1 MGSSSKQKHRDRDGN
16 GNDQSNSSNSRKRKH
31 HCSSATSEDRHD
43 RSGATGDGS
52 GTREKRHKHKRHHR
66 DKKREKQEEKQEY
79 ASSDSDVVE
88 VLPQEYI
95 APEAAGDGQSH
106 SSLSV
111 DETNRMRA
119 KLGLKPLQV
128 GPLKTSK
135 ASSSQPTTQPSQ
147 SSHDRLSV
155 AASDQIRA
163 KLGLKP
169 LQVGTSEAHS
179 TRDIDGNDDEESDDG
194 KLQDDL
200 GEFYHRPA
208 GNITAEKKAEKIKQ
222 RLDDRKA
229 RRAIESKLAKIKS
242 LGTDANDDLDD
253 PLAWVNRSRQTQ
265 SAKVA
270 AAHRAAYL
278 DALDEQ
284 FGVAE
289 VIQRGEKQKRAKAYG
304 EKQLKGLRVEH
315 DMGRFMD
322 DGHGGLTL
330 EGKGVVLTLKD
341 QGVLD
346 DGGDVLVN
354 VNMVDDERYEKSNL
368 NKKRKLPHD
377 FYFDEQLDE
386 FGNPLP
392 QSILGKY
399 DEDLDGNKAT
409 SDHFIIGHST
419 STPMQLNKATTLN
432 NRTSASNSGSSIKEK
447 LAESLL
453 SNMTIASEYYNEDEL
468 AAFKKP
474 KKVRKKMR
482 KKAGGTEGGVAAFSG
497 GNRDQVKSGSEAE
510 KWIEGV
516 GTRRPGR
523 MESSGGRNHGA
534 GNDLAYDDIPAA
546 EDFTG
551 LKVEDENEDYLERV
565 LNKARKL
572 KLQERNQAMPNVTDI
587 LSQIKPEIDEEG
599 ESPNYGKD
607 SATLQQP
614 SSSIILN
621 STAEFCRTLGD
632 IPTYGRSGNRDDMTG
647 NSTQEDMET
656 IDSYIKPNRRN
667 SHGKHRMIT
676 MEIDSDDE
684 QGNGQQAPYD
694 DDDDLQIMETDGRGQ
709 SRWSNVDGS
718 GGSGAGASGSGG
730 GGGIGDKPILDEEPD
745 VGAGVGA
752 ALKLAMSKGYLDKDE
767 TNRPSNTRLAH
778 LQAKHYSIEDKAHG
792 EGGEGERPGRRGGS
806 AADRYSG
813 PVQDFKEKETFR
825 PNVKLEYIDDD
836 GHVLNAKEAFRYLS
850 HKFHGKGPGKNKV
863 EKRIKKSQQEG
874 LMKKMSSTDTPLG
887 TLNMLQNKQKEMQSA
902 FIVLS
907 GGKHTHSTTTAISK
921 SRR

>member
-1 MGSSSKQKHRDRDGN
+1 MGSSSKQKHRKGETN
-16 GNDQSNSSNSRKRKH
+16 GNDQNTSSSSRKRKH
-31 HCSSATSEDRHD
+31 QAAVSEDRHD
-43 RSGATGDGS
+43 RPGPASDAS
-52 GTREKRHKHKRHHR
+52 VSKEKRHKHKRHHR
-66 DKKREKQEEKQEY
+66 DRKKDKSDDKQEY

-88 VLPQEYI
+88 VVPQETV
-95 APEAAGDGQSH
+95 APETAGDGQSH
-106 SSLSV
+106 SSLSI

-128 GPLKTSK
+128 GPAKPTKTS
-135 ASSSQPTTQPSQ
+135 SSKQSSTTEITSQ
-147 SSHDRLSV
+147 SSHDSLSV
-155 AASDQIRA
+155 SQTDQLRA

-169 LQVGTSEAHS
+169 LKVGTTEVSS
-179 TRDIDGNDDEESDDG
+179 SRDIDGEDGSDDG

-222 RLDDRKA
+222 KLDERKA
-229 RRAIESKLAKIKS
+229 RRAIESKLAKVKS
-242 LGTDANDDLDD
+242 LGTDASDEIDDS
-253 PLAWVNRSRQTQ
+253 LAWVSRSRQTE

-270 AAHRAAYL
+270 AAQRAAYL

-289 VIQRGEKQKRAKAYG
+289 VIQRGEKQKRSKAYG

-315 DMGRFMD
+315 DMGRFLEGS
-322 DGHGGLTL
+322 DGLGL
-330 EGKGVVLTLKD
+330 EGKQVVLTLKD

-346 DGGDVLVN
+346 DGEDVLVN

-377 FYFDEQLDE
+377 FSDDQLDE

-399 DEDLDGNKAT
+399 DEDIDGNKET
-409 SDHFIIGHST
+409 SDHFIIGKNTAAS
-419 STPMQLNKATTLN
+419 SSYKPQSSSSFSRN
-432 NRTSASNSGSSIKEK
+432 NASNSSSSIKEK

-453 SNMTIASEYYNEDEL
+453 SNLTIASEYYNEDEM

-474 KKVRKKMR
+474 KKVRKKIR
-482 KKAGGTEGGVAAFSG
+482 KKSG
-497 GNRDQVKSGSEAE
+497 GEIDAETAGSSGRKNMKSESD

-516 GTRRPGR
+516 GTRRPR
-523 MESSGGRNHGA
+523 RTESQVNSYGDAPGDG
-534 GNDLAYDDIPAA
+534 DVTDIN
-546 EDFTG
+546 
-551 LKVEDENEDYLERV
+551 LKDENEDHLERS
-565 LNKARKL
+565 LTKARKL
-572 KLQERNQAMPNVTDI
+572 KLQERKQVEKVEDI
-587 LSQIKPEIDEEG
+587 LSQIKPEIEDEND
-599 ESPNYGKD
+599 ESSNYTKD
-607 SATLQQP
+607 SSTLP
-614 SSSIILN
+614 LASSSIILN

-632 IPTYGRSGNRDDMTG
+632 IPTYGRSGNRDDLTT
-647 NSTQEDMET
+647 NSTQEDMDT
-656 IDSYIKPNRRN
+656 IDSYIKPDRRN
-667 SHGKHRMIT
+667 SHGKHKMIT
-676 MEIDSDDE
+676 MEIDSGDE
-684 QGNGQQAPYD
+684 KGGQGGYD
-694 DDDDLQIMETDGRGQ
+694 EDDDDLQIMETDGRGQ

-718 GGSGAGASGSGG
+718 GATAGGSGVSGG
-730 GGGIGDKPILDEEPD
+730 LGDKPILDEEPD

-792 EGGEGERPGRRGGS
+792 EGGDGERPGRRGGS
-806 AADRYSG
+806 AAERYSG
-813 PVQDFKEKETFR
+813 PVQDFKEKDTFR

-836 GHVLNAKEAFRYLS
+836 GHILNAKEAFRYLS

-907 GGKHTHSTTTAISK
+907 GGKNAHSTTTAISK
-921 SRR
+921 TRR